1 MKKRQLFQLI
11 WFGNT
16 EVKTP
21 WMSLKD
27 VKKQIDR
34 LSMSDRYTPGS
45 FINFQI
51 LTCDVINTSKGL
63 PVLHTAN
70 DRIYANGHVH
80 IVTKVKIQKVKNYKW
95 TLVGQGADK
104 WFGNGEQIFANSRD
118 ELREAFR
125 DSVEGDWSNGCYDAD
140 GQPESKEDAIAR
152 LWIEFFDLADEVE
165 VE

>member
-1 MKKRQLFQLI
+1 
-11 WFGNT
+11 
-16 EVKTP
+16 
-21 WMSLKD
+21 MSLKD

-152 LWIEFFDLADEVE
+152 LWIEFFDLADEVK

>member
-34 LSMSDRYTPGS
+34 LSMDDRYTPGS

-80 IVTKVKIQKVKNYKW
+80 IVTKVKIQKVKEYK
-95 TLVGQGADK
+95 
-104 WFGNGEQIFANSRD
+104 
-118 ELREAFR
+118 
-125 DSVEGDWSNGCYDAD
+125 
-140 GQPESKEDAIAR
+140 
-152 LWIEFFDLADEVE
+152 
-165 VE
+165 

>member
-1 MKKRQLFQLI
+1 MKKKQLFQLV
-11 WFGNT
+11 WFGTT

-118 ELREAFR
+118 KLREAFR

-152 LWIEFFDLADEVE
+152 LWIEFFDLAKEVE
-165 VE
+165 VG